1 MRPSLIFEKSQFW
14 SVPTPNI
21 NMIIIMIIIMIMIV
35 MKEYVNTESWSVS
48 WCRPPSCPCGS
59 RTRRRRPWCCPS
71 WRPSSSNSNSSL
83 HWGWRGEYAE
93 IYICIAFFH
102 LPIFLS
108 ISFLSIYSFIYES
121 VIFRTMMLLC
131 IAYSCNVG
139 GTGTIIGNT
148 PRQLHHNRQLAI
160 W

>member
-1 MRPSLIFEKSQFW
+1 MIGFM
-14 SVPTPNI
+14 VPTAFLSMWISNAATAAMMLP
-21 NMIIIMIIIMIMIV
+21 IMEAV
-35 MKEYVNTESWSVS
+35 LLQLKLK
-48 WCRPPSCPCGS
+48 
-59 RTRRRRPWCCPS
+59 
-71 WRPSSSNSNSSL
+71 SSL
-83 HWGWRGEYAE
+83 RLAGRICGK
-93 IYICIAFFH
+93 IYIAFFH